1 MSKLSIVIPVYYNE
15 DNLRPLYEDLK
26 TKVLSQLEEYEL
38 VMVDDGSKDNSWR
51 VMQELTEAD
60 DNIRL
65 LKLSRNFGSHA
76 AMLAGLVYSTGD
88 CAVIK
93 AADLQEPSEII
104 LEMYKM
110 WKKGNKVVLAIREDR
125 EEGFSQKLFAK
136 LYYMLVR
143 KMALSNMPSNGFD
156 IFLVDRQVINV
167 LDLMDEKN
175 SAITLQV
182 LWSGFQTATVSYIRK
197 KREIGKS
204 RWTLKKKVKLVVD
217 SILSFSFIPIRFMTG
232 IGASFFGIAIIWGIY
247 VIVNRLMGRID
258 APGYT
263 TLTILVLF
271 SSGLIMFTLGLLGE
285 YIWRTLDAA
294 RKRPVY
300 IIDEMHMGKEEI
312 DTSLDVQE

>member
-51 VMQELTEAD
+51 VMQELAEAD

>member
-51 VMQELTEAD
+51 VMQELAEAD

-312 DTSLDVQE
+312 DTSLNVQE